1 MGGLLNHAKKFLRGV
16 AASTPVMRS
25 QTYSVACPEGH
36 RLTGIRT
43 EGYQALRCPTCG
55 EGIFVLP
62 KSPLP
67 DPPVP
72 AGSRTS
78 GRPSSAPLARAEVFP
93 DFDDEPVAL
102 TDPVMS
108 AAPVPDIELD
118 EPEDEVV
125 WDDEPAPA
133 PRFESTPR
141 KGRVDA
147 PEDLAAAE
155 IEHAAK
161 QPSRA
166 PRPKPKPV
174 PAQDKQV
181 VAHFVEPK
189 PRPTLGERFQANRNP
204 LIFAAVGLVVLATIG
219 IRTWRARI
227 ADLPRIAERGKNEG
241 LTALDDGKFELAH
254 QILSA
259 AKRAVISLGDQY
271 EGSSAIKQGAD
282 EAAAIANL
290 APASLEDMLDQASRA
305 DPAEWGKTFTDLY
318 KGRHIII
325 HSDIK
330 KVPDGRGKG
339 RYELEYK
346 VLPEGGDGGPPRARG
361 QVDTTGFRMF
371 EETHPRVGDHMI
383 FAAKLASFEYDAV
396 RQEWNI
402 GLVPESGVNITH
414 EKALQAMGE
423 PTGNEATGEG
433 AP

>member
-1 MGGLLNHAKKFLRGV
+1 
-16 AASTPVMRS
+16 MRS

-36 RLTGIRT
+36 RLTGVRN

-67 DPPVP
+67 DPPAP
-72 AGSRTS
+72 PSSRTS
-78 GRPSSAPLARAEVFP
+78 RKPSPATLARAEVFP

-108 AAPVPDIELD
+108 ATHAADIELD

-125 WDDEPAPA
+125 WDDVPTPAPA
-133 PRFESTPR
+133 FEPTQR
-141 KGRVDA
+141 KGQVDA
-147 PEDLAAAE
+147 PEDLAEAE

-161 QPSRA
+161 ERSRP
-166 PRPKPKPV
+166 PRLKARPTPLAIEAV
-174 PAQDKQV
+174 AQT
-181 VAHFVEPK
+181 VEPEL
-189 PRPTLGERFQANRNP
+189 RPTLRERFRAKRNP
-204 LIFAAVGLVVLATIG
+204 LIFAAVGLLVVATIG
-219 IRTWRARI
+219 FRIWRARI

-271 EGSSAIKQGAD
+271 EGSAAIKQGAD

-290 APASLEDMLDQASRA
+290 APASLENMVDQASRG
-305 DPAEWGKTFTDLY
+305 DPIDWSKTFADLY
-318 KGRHIII
+318 RGRHIII

-330 KVPDGRGKG
+330 RVPDGRGKG
-339 RYELEYK
+339 RYELEYL
-346 VLPEGGDGGPPRARG
+346 VFPEGGDGGAPRAIGR
-361 QVDTTGFRMF
+361 VETTGFRMF
-371 EETHPRVGDHMI
+371 EQSHPRIGDHMI
-383 FAAKLASFEYDAV
+383 FAAKLASFDFDATL
-396 RQEWNI
+396 QEWNI
-402 GLVPESGVNITH
+402 SLVPESGVNITH
-414 EKALQAMGE
+414 EKALQALGE
-423 PTGNEATGEG
+423 PTGNEASGES